1 MINRS
6 FLLKNIPTDWKFI
19 VEKEINKKY
28 FDEII
33 KEINLSYQKQ
43 ILQPSPEKIFRAF
56 EKTNFKSLKMVI
68 LGQDPYHGV
77 NQANGL
83 SFAVEKEFKTPPS
96 LKNIFKEIFLDT
108 KEISKAAKNL
118 EFWASQGILL
128 LNSILTVNQNLAN
141 SHKKIGWDQFTNKV
155 LKGISNHKKNI
166 VFFLWGKNAQKK
178 RVFIDPNHHLI
189 LTTSHPSPLSVYR
202 GFKGCKHFSI
212 ANNYLQKNHIK
223 GIIW

>member
-6 FLLKNIPTDWKFI
+6 FLLKNIPSDWKFI
-19 VEKEINKKY
+19 VENEINKKY

-96 LKNIFKEIFLDT
+96 LKNIFIEIKNSYPNFMLPQNG
-108 KEISKAAKNL
+108 NL
-118 EFWASQGILL
+118 ERWVSEEKILL
-128 LNSILTVNQNLAN
+128 LNTSLTVEKNKSN
-141 SHKKIGWDQFTNKV
+141 SHKKYWEKITDNIIKE
-155 LKGISNHKKNI
+155 ISDKHPNTIFLLLGNNAKSKKN
-166 VFFLWGKNAQKK
+166 L
-178 RVFIDPNHHLI
+178 LI
-189 LTTSHPSPLSVYR
+189 
-202 GFKGCKHFSI
+202 
-212 ANNYLQKNHIK
+212 
-223 GIIW
+223 

>member
-1 MINRS
+1 MPTINYKKNFKEALKIMNQKKLGIIVILKKKYIEGLVTDGDLRRE
-6 FLLKNIPTDWKFI
+6 LKNYSKN
-19 VEKEINKKY
+19 EKLVRFMRTAPLVVNENMPASKALGIMNEKK
-28 FDEII
+28 I
-33 KEINLSYQKQ
+33 
-43 ILQPSPEKIFRAF
+43 
-56 EKTNFKSLKMVI
+56 TSLLVVSDK
-68 LGQDPYHGV
+68 H
-77 NQANGL
+77 
-83 SFAVEKEFKTPPS
+83 
-96 LKNIFKEIFLDT
+96 FKER
-108 KEISKAAKNL
+108 
-118 EFWASQGILL
+118 
-128 LNSILTVNQNLAN
+128 
-141 SHKKIGWDQFTNKV
+141 NKV

>member
-6 FLLKNIPTDWKFI
+6 FLLKNIPSDWKFI
-19 VEKEINKKY
+19 VENEINKKY

-96 LKNIFKEIFLDT
+96 LKNIFKEIFSDT
-108 KEISKAAKNL
+108 KEISKA
-118 EFWASQGILL
+118 
-128 LNSILTVNQNLAN
+128 
-141 SHKKIGWDQFTNKV
+141 GWDQFTNKV

>member
-6 FLLKNIPTDWKFI
+6 FLLKNIPSDWKFI
-19 VEKEINKKY
+19 VENEINKKY

-96 LKNIFKEIFLDT
+96 LKNIFKEIFSNVPDVAN
-108 KEISKAAKNL
+108 IN
-118 EFWASQGILL
+118 QLL
-128 LNSILTVNQNLAN
+128 L
-141 SHKKIGWDQFTNKV
+141 
-155 LKGISNHKKNI
+155 
-166 VFFLWGKNAQKK
+166 
-178 RVFIDPNHHLI
+178 
-189 LTTSHPSPLSVYR
+189 
-202 GFKGCKHFSI
+202 
-212 ANNYLQKNHIK
+212 
-223 GIIW
+223 